1 MLMPGFSLNLVKPAL
16 SMYLLS
22 HQKNRT
28 MKTKI
33 ILAGLFLTF
42 FTVAASAQIRH
53 NERMNHN
60 RFHQDVKNGEI
71 TRHEARELRK
81 DHFQLRRTQCLAR
94 CDGIVGPL
102 ERKRIHRL
110 KLEQHRDFIRFNHN
124 RQRRFI

>member
-1 MLMPGFSLNLVKPAL
+1 
-16 SMYLLS
+16 
-22 HQKNRT
+22 

-33 ILAGLFLTF
+33 ILAGLFLTL

-53 NERMNHN
+53 SERLNNN
-60 RFHQDVKNGEI
+60 RFHQGVRNGEI

-81 DHFQLRRTQCLAR
+81 DRFQLRRTQCLAR
-94 CDGIVGPL
+94 RDGIVGPL

-110 KLEQHRDFIRFNHN
+110 KREQRRDFIRFNHN

>member
-1 MLMPGFSLNLVKPAL
+1 
-16 SMYLLS
+16 MYSLS

-53 NERMNHN
+53 SERLNHN
-60 RFHQDVKNGEI
+60 RFHQGVRNSEI

-81 DHFQLRRTQCLAR
+81 DHFQLRKTQRLAR
-94 CDGIVGPL
+94 RDGIVGPL

-110 KLEQHRDFIRFNHN
+110 KREHRRDFIRFNHN